1 MPHQW
6 MEGNLPVSAKCSVC
20 DKTCGSVLRWILP
33 PYKIFVFFFSFGTSS
48 TSRPVFCLLFT
59 FVFFFSFFLLSQWWR
74 RLQDWRCLWC
84 RAMVHTACR
93 PQYPVRCPLGPCRV
107 SIVPPT
113 ALHSVGAY
121 THGYY
126 DGRRKSKQKGKLGQI
141 HTQHARFACPRLIC
155 TDTHANMAT
164 TPLIVV
170 KKKKKKWLKEEWG
183 GYRVSLLRAKDCFC
197 LKSRGNKSI
206 TVTSPGDLNWLSTGV
221 GQGERHMKIQIRWLR
236 EGRAFY

>member
-1 MPHQW
+1 MPCHISGWRAICPSRLNVPFATKRVDRCSGESFLPTKFLCFSFLSGHHQ
-6 MEGNLPVSAKCSVC
+6 LVV
-20 DKTCGSVLRWILP
+20 RF
-33 PYKIFVFFFSFGTSS
+33 FVYYLHSIFFFF
-48 TSRPVFCLLFT
+48 L
-59 FVFFFSFFLLSQWWR
+59 LLSQWWR

-170 KKKKKKWLKEEWG
+170 KKKKKNDWKK
-183 GYRVSLLRAKDCFC
+183 
-197 LKSRGNKSI
+197 N
-206 TVTSPGDLNWLSTGV
+206 GV
-221 GQGERHMKIQIRWLR
+221 GI
-236 EGRAFY
+236 AFLCWEPKTVSA